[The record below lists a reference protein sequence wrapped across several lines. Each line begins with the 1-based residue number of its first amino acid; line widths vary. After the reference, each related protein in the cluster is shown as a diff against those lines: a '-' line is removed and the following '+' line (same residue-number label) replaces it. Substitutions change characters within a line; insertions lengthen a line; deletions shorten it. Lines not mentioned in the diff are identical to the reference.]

1 MALNNADSKL
11 TQTIINKLTMRGIR
25 TPWKV
30 NVGVAQGQVTLTGT
44 VTQAHQK
51 TAAASVCSAISGVK
65 RVINNLIVKA
75 AERRT

>member
-1 MALNNADSKL
+1 MALNNGDTKL

-25 TPWKV
+25 TPCKV
-30 NVGVAQGQVTLTGT
+30 SVGVVQGQVTLTGT

-51 TAAASVCSAISGVK
+51 IAAASVCSAISGVK

>member
-11 TQTIINKLTMRGIR
+11 TQTIINKLAMRGIR
-25 TPWKV
+25 TPCNV
-30 NVGVAQGQVTLTGT
+30 SVGVMQGQVTLTGT
-44 VTQAHQK
+44 VTQSHQK
-51 TAAASVCSAISGVK
+51 IAAASVCSAVSGVK